1 MTAFIQVVVDA
12 ASQGSLYAL
21 SALGIGLIFGIMRLV
36 NFAHG
41 EFIMI
46 GAYMLMLSSAPYAP
60 VAILVTLAA
69 VILLAL
75 LTERIAFRPVRQA
88 NPTTLLVTSFAVSF
102 FLQYLFVLIQ
112 GARPKGFDLLADL
125 AAPFVIGEVR
135 IPKLNVVTIG
145 ITLVL
150 LIALALFLKKT
161 HFGIQMRAAALNFRM
176 ARLLGVK
183 ANRIIAVA
191 FAMSGALAA
200 VVSVLYVSARGELS
214 PVMGLQ
220 LALVG
225 FVSTVIGGMGSL
237 VGAVVGG
244 FLVGVLTVALQAAL
258 PLDLRPFRE
267 AFVFAIVIAVL
278 LARPRGL
285 FRGREAKERV

>member
-1 MTAFIQVVVDA
+1 MTAFLQVLVDA

-60 VAILVTLAA
+60 IAILVTVAA
-69 VILLAL
+69 VIVLAL
-75 LTERIAFRPVRQA
+75 LTERIAFRPVRHA

-102 FLQYLFVLIQ
+102 FLQYLFVLVE
-112 GARPKGFDLLADL
+112 GARPKGFDFLSGLAE
-125 AAPFVIGEVR
+125 PFVIGAVR
-135 IPKLNVVTIG
+135 IPKLNVVTVA

-150 LIALALFLKKT
+150 LAALALFLKKT

-191 FAMSGALAA
+191 FAMSGVLAA
-200 VVSVLYVSARGELS
+200 VVSVLYVAARGELS

-220 LALVG
+220 LALIG

-244 FLVGVLTVALQAAL
+244 FLVGALTVALQAAL
-258 PLDLRPFRE
+258 PLEMRPFRE

-285 FRGREAKERV
+285 FRGREAKERI

>member
-1 MTAFIQVVVDA
+1 MSAVFQVIVDA

-21 SALGIGLIFGIMRLV
+21 AALGIGLIFGIMRLV

-46 GAYMLMLSSAPYAP
+46 GAYMLMLSAAPYAP
-60 VAILVTLAA
+60 LAILATVAA

-75 LTERIAFRPVRQA
+75 LTERIAFRPVRHA

-102 FLQYLFVLIQ
+102 FLQFLFVLLQ
-112 GARPKGFDLLADL
+112 GARPKGFDFLAGL
-125 AAPFVIGEVR
+125 AEPFEIGEVR

-150 LIALALFLKKT
+150 LAALAFFLKRT
-161 HFGIQMRAAALNFRM
+161 HYGIQMRAAALNFRM
-176 ARLLGVK
+176 ARLLGVR
-183 ANRIIAVA
+183 ANRIIAIA
-191 FAMSGALAA
+191 FAMSGVLAA
-200 VVSVLYVSARGELS
+200 VVSVLYVAQRGELS

-220 LALVG
+220 LALIG

-244 FLVGVLTVALQAAL
+244 FLVGAITVVLQAAL
-258 PLDLRPFRE
+258 PVDLRPFRE
-267 AFVFAIVIAVL
+267 AFVFAIVIVVL

-285 FRGREAKERV
+285 FRGRQARERV

>member
-1 MTAFIQVVVDA
+1 MTAFLQVLVDA

-60 VAILVTLAA
+60 LAA
-69 VILLAL
+69 LATIAAVVLLAL
-75 LTERIAFRPVRQA
+75 LTERIAFRPVRDA

-102 FLQYLFVLIQ
+102 FLQFLFVLIE
-112 GARPKGFDLLADL
+112 GARPKGFDFLSALAE
-125 AAPFVIGEVR
+125 PFVIGEVR
-135 IPKLNVVTIG
+135 IPKLNVVTVG

-150 LIALALFLKKT
+150 LVALAFFLKKT

-191 FAMSGALAA
+191 FAMSGVLAA
-200 VVSVLYVSARGELS
+200 VVSVLYVAARGELS
-214 PVMGLQ
+214 PVMGVQ

-244 FLVGVLTVALQAAL
+244 FLVGALTVALQAAL

-285 FRGREAKERV
+285 FSGRGAKERI

>member
-1 MTAFIQVVVDA
+1 MTAVLQVLVDA

-46 GAYMLMLSSAPYAP
+46 GAYMLMLSAAPFAP
-60 VAILVTLAA
+60 LAILAAIAA
-69 VILLAL
+69 VVVLAL
-75 LTERIAFRPVRQA
+75 LTERVAFRPVRHA
-88 NPTTLLVTSFAVSF
+88 SPTTLLVTSFAVSF
-102 FLQYLFVLIQ
+102 FLQFLFVLIE
-112 GARPKGFDLLADL
+112 GARPKGFDFLAGL
-125 AAPFVIGEVR
+125 AEPFVAGEVR
-135 IPKLNVVTIG
+135 IPKLNIVTVG
-145 ITLVL
+145 ITLAL
-150 LIALALFLKKT
+150 LAALALFLKRT

-176 ARLLGVK
+176 AQLLGVR
-183 ANRIIAVA
+183 ANLIIAVA
-191 FAMSGALAA
+191 FAMSGVLAA
-200 VVSVLYVSARGELS
+200 VVSVLYVAARGELS

-244 FLVGVLTVALQAAL
+244 FLVGAVTVALQAAL
-258 PLDLRPFRE
+258 PLELRPFRE

-285 FRGREAKERV
+285 FRGRGARERV